1 MKSKQLNFYI
11 VPEDM
16 DSLNEFLKDKGCIV
30 FINDYIN
37 ENKNPVY
44 SLPSID
50 ENIFQVYLSS
60 DKFENEIHIIE
71 KGETSYFDVFK
82 SNFVEFTLGGFYPY
96 DETLL
101 QRARLYVITDYYRN
115 DYLII
120 KDNVFIEWSNKL
132 IKDFKKEFLKRF
144 EEDKSVLY
152 SKNAIEWI
160 KENQAI
166 YINAGNQWKSKK

>member
-1 MKSKQLNFYI
+1 MKSKQINFYI
-11 VPEDM
+11 VPKDFNLIN
-16 DSLNEFLKDKGCIV
+16 DFLKKNQCSIYV
-30 FINDYIN
+30 NNYIIKK
-37 ENKNPVY
+37 KNPIY
-44 SLPSID
+44 KLPNQ
-50 ENIFQVYLSS
+50 EEEIFQVYLSS

-71 KGETSYFDVFK
+71 KGEMSYFDVFK

-101 QRARLYVITDYYRN
+101 QRARLYVITDYYGN
-115 DYLII
+115 DYLIT
-120 KDNVFIEWSNKL
+120 KDTVFIEWSNKL